1 MLLRY
6 FYDEKLAQASYL
18 VGCVATGEAMMVDPA
33 RNILPYLRA
42 AEKEGLRITHV
53 TETHIHAD
61 FVSGS
66 RELAAVTGATI
77 YLSDMG
83 DANWK
88 YAFADEP
95 NVILVREGDSWM
107 VGNIK
112 VEVLHTPGHTPEH
125 ISFMITDTAGADKPM
140 GVFTG
145 DFLFV
150 GDVGRPDLLE
160 EAAGYKGTKE
170 IGARQQFHTVQR
182 FKALPDY
189 LQIWPGHGAG
199 SACGKALGA
208 IPSTTLGYEK
218 LFNPAFQFED
228 EDAFVAWLL
237 EGQPE
242 PPKYFAQMK
251 KINKLGPPLTT
262 SLPTPVNYDRATLD
276 AIIEDGGQVFD
287 LRNRGQFAA
296 AHVPGTVNVP
306 ADNNSFVT
314 YMGWLVD
321 YERPVYILLP
331 SVDSE
336 RQILT
341 DLRSIGVDYV
351 PGYFTPDVL
360 AHRTQ
365 ALPVITARELAKR
378 LPQNNLLI
386 LDVRNKA
393 EYAERHI
400 VGARHIPLGYL
411 PDQLETLPRDRTIVT
426 HCATGYRSQ
435 IAASLLEA
443 AGFENVIALNEGT
456 ECWSKFLP
464 TESGVR
470 METVTA

>member
-18 VGCVATGEAMMVDPA
+18 VGCVATGEAMVVDPA

-66 RELAAVTGATI
+66 RELAAVTGATM

-170 IGARQQFHTVQR
+170 AGARQQFHTVQR

-296 AHVPGTVNVP
+296 AHVPGTINVP

-378 LPQNNLLI
+378 LPQNNILI

-470 METVTA
+470 TEAVTA